1 MFSLALALLFAAPAA
16 APADGE
22 VPFEP
27 VRSYA
32 DAGAC
37 RAALVAHAAEARRA
51 AVAVEGPYEVAAGDI
66 RMHRVD
72 VSERGHRITEERCL
86 AAALSRRSWLH
97 EMREDE
103 GDDPDSPYTFERVFG
118 PR

>member
-16 APADGE
+16 APTDGE

-32 DAGAC
+32 HAGAC
-37 RAALVAHAAEARRA
+37 RARLVADVAEARGA
-51 AVAVEGPYEVAAGDI
+51 AVAVEGPYEIAPGDV

-72 VSERGHRITEERCL
+72 VTERGHRITEERCL

-97 EMREDE
+97 EMRAE
-103 GDDPDSPYTFERVFG
+103 GAGDPASPYAFERVFG
-118 PR
+118 RR